1 MRHHIPPEEWFTIR
15 SADARS
21 EFFEDATEDEFNE
34 GCETEAMVQSALIW
48 GAGTVLQ

>member
-15 SADARS
+15 SADARKES
-21 EFFEDATEDEFNE
+21 KRGKPFHELRE

-48 GAGTVLQ
+48 AAGTVLQ

>member
-1 MRHHIPPEEWFTIR
+1 MRHHIPPEEWEALR
-15 SADARS
+15 KADARS
-21 EFFEDATEDEFNE
+21 EFFGDLTEDEFNE